1 MKQMKQMKQ
10 MQQESRCTL
19 AGLSDDEALK
29 MMQQMKMMHPCTL
42 QRAFKGFKGCK
53 MIRCT
58 LEERKALEGLEKGLK
73 DDAALKPCK
82 HLEADADDD
91 APLKH
96 LEALADARAFL
107 QDDEALKQ
115 GASIFKGLADLD
127 APLQGLKPLQMLPY
141 IYYMYVI
148 NTL

>member
-1 MKQMKQMKQ
+1 MKQ

-29 MMQQMKMMHPCTL
+29 MMQQMQMMQPCTL
-42 QRAFKGFKGCK
+42 QRASKGFKGCK

-82 HLEADADDD
+82 HLEADAD
-91 APLKH
+91 
-96 LEALADARAFL
+96 ARAFL

-141 IYYMYVI
+141 IYIICM
-148 NTL
+148 L

>member
-1 MKQMKQMKQ
+1 MKQ

-19 AGLSDDEALK
+19 AGLSDDEALQ
-29 MMQQMKMMHPCTL
+29 MMQQMQMMQPCTL
-42 QRAFKGFKGCK
+42 QRASKGFKGCK

-82 HLEADADDD
+82 HLEA
-91 APLKH
+91 
-96 LEALADARAFL
+96 LADARAFL

-115 GASIFKGLADLD
+115 GASIFKGLADHD

>member
-1 MKQMKQMKQ
+1 MKQ

-29 MMQQMKMMHPCTL
+29 MMQQMQMMQPCTL
-42 QRAFKGFKGCK
+42 QRASKGFKGCK

-82 HLEADADDD
+82 HLEADA
-91 APLKH
+91 
-96 LEALADARAFL
+96 
-107 QDDEALKQ
+107 ALKQ

>member
-1 MKQMKQMKQ
+1 
-10 MQQESRCTL
+10 
-19 AGLSDDEALK
+19 
-29 MMQQMKMMHPCTL
+29 MMQQMQMMQPCTL
-42 QRAFKGFKGCK
+42 QRASKGFKGCK

-91 APLKH
+91 AALKH

-107 QDDEALKQ
+107 QDDEALKHLEADAPLQGLKQ

-148 NTL
+148 IML

>member
-1 MKQMKQMKQ
+1 
-10 MQQESRCTL
+10 
-19 AGLSDDEALK
+19 
-29 MMQQMKMMHPCTL
+29 
-42 QRAFKGFKGCK
+42 

-73 DDAALKPCK
+73 DNAALKPCK

-91 APLKH
+91 AALKH

-127 APLQGLKPLQMLPY
+127 APLQGLKPLQIHPY
-141 IYYMYVI
+141 IYIMYVI
-148 NTL
+148 NS

>member
-1 MKQMKQMKQ
+1 MKQMKQ

-29 MMQQMKMMHPCTL
+29 MMQQMQMMQPCTL
-42 QRAFKGFKGCK
+42 QRASKGFKGCK
-53 MIRCT
+53 PIRCT

-73 DDAALKPCK
+73 DNAALKPCK

-91 APLKH
+91 AALKH

-127 APLQGLKPLQMLPY
+127 APLQGLKPLQIHPY
-141 IYYMYVI
+141 IYIMYVI
-148 NTL
+148 NSL

>member
-1 MKQMKQMKQ
+1 MMKMMHPCTLHQMQM

-29 MMQQMKMMHPCTL
+29 MMQQMQMMQPCTL
-42 QRAFKGFKGCK
+42 QRASKGFKGCK
-53 MIRCT
+53 PIRCT

-91 APLKH
+91 A
-96 LEALADARAFL
+96 AL
-107 QDDEALKQ
+107 Q
-115 GASIFKGLADLD
+115 
-127 APLQGLKPLQMLPY
+127 
-141 IYYMYVI
+141 
-148 NTL
+148 N

>member
-1 MKQMKQMKQ
+1 

-29 MMQQMKMMHPCTL
+29 MMQQMQMMQPCTL
-42 QRAFKGFKGCK
+42 QRASKGFKWCK

-58 LEERKALEGLEKGLK
+58 SEERKGLEGLEKGLK

-91 APLKH
+91 AALKH
-96 LEALADARAFL
+96 LEA
-107 QDDEALKQ
+107 
-115 GASIFKGLADLD
+115 D
-127 APLQGLKPLQMLPY
+127 APLQGLKPLQMLPF

>member
-29 MMQQMKMMHPCTL
+29 MMQMMQPCTL
-42 QRAFKGFKGCK
+42 QRASKGFKGCK
-53 MIRCT
+53 PIRCT

-96 LEALADARAFL
+96 LEA
-107 QDDEALKQ
+107 
-115 GASIFKGLADLD
+115 D
-127 APLQGLKPLQMLPY
+127 APLQGLKPLQMMMMQPCSPY
-141 IYYMYVI
+141 IYLYVCYKLHEI
-148 NTL
+148 SLKDHVILML

>member
-1 MKQMKQMKQ
+1 
-10 MQQESRCTL
+10 
-19 AGLSDDEALK
+19 
-29 MMQQMKMMHPCTL
+29 
-42 QRAFKGFKGCK
+42 

-73 DDAALKPCK
+73 DDAA
-82 HLEADADDD
+82 
-91 APLKH
+91 LKH

>member
-19 AGLSDDEALK
+19 AGLSDDEALQ
-29 MMQQMKMMHPCTL
+29 MMQQMQMMQPCTL
-42 QRAFKGFKGCK
+42 QRASKGFKGCK

-82 HLEADADDD
+82 HLEADARAFLQDD

-96 LEALADARAFL
+96 LEA
-107 QDDEALKQ
+107 
-115 GASIFKGLADLD
+115 D
-127 APLQGLKPLQMLPY
+127 APLQGLKPLQMMMHPCSPY
-141 IYYMYVI
+141 IYIICM
-148 NTL
+148 L

>member
-1 MKQMKQMKQ
+1 MKQ

-29 MMQQMKMMHPCTL
+29 MMQQMQMMQPCTL
-42 QRAFKGFKGCK
+42 QRASKGFKGCK

-73 DDAALKPCK
+73 DDAA
-82 HLEADADDD
+82 
-91 APLKH
+91 LKH

>member
-1 MKQMKQMKQ
+1 MKQ

-29 MMQQMKMMHPCTL
+29 MMQQMQMMQPCTL
-42 QRAFKGFKGCK
+42 QRASKGFKGCK

-73 DDAALKPCK
+73 DDA
-82 HLEADADDD
+82 
-91 APLKH
+91 
-96 LEALADARAFL
+96 
-107 QDDEALKQ
+107 ALKQ

>member
-1 MKQMKQMKQ
+1 MKQ

-29 MMQQMKMMHPCTL
+29 MMQQMQMMQPCTL
-42 QRAFKGFKGCK
+42 QRASKGFKGCK

-91 APLKH
+91 AALKH

-148 NTL
+148 IML

>member
-1 MKQMKQMKQ
+1 MKQ

-29 MMQQMKMMHPCTL
+29 MMQQMQMMQPCTL
-42 QRAFKGFKGCK
+42 QRALKGFKGCK
-53 MIRCT
+53 PIRCT

-73 DDAALKPCK
+73 DDEALK

>member
-1 MKQMKQMKQ
+1 MKQ

-29 MMQQMKMMHPCTL
+29 MMQQMQMMQPCTL
-42 QRAFKGFKGCK
+42 QRASKGFKGCK

-58 LEERKALEGLEKGLK
+58 LEERKGLEGLEKGLK
-73 DDAALKPCK
+73 DDAA
-82 HLEADADDD
+82 
-91 APLKH
+91 LKH

-127 APLQGLKPLQMLPY
+127 APLML
-141 IYYMYVI
+141 
-148 NTL
+148 